1 MGWSVYCYI
10 KIVSLK
16 MGLKKIRVL
25 PDQYIVKQNDKGE
38 TAFLVISGGL
48 VAEVDGKKVGK
59 IETGEIFGELSLI
72 LNENRKASIKAIVP
86 SEIVEIKK
94 KALEA
99 ILLSS
104 NIDLHKAINEM
115 SKELGKNNDQ
125 KLPITKSQLLELSKD
140 APNVIRAL
148 ALQLHYRLSQRI
160 FS

>member
-1 MGWSVYCYI
+1 
-10 KIVSLK
+10 

-25 PDQYIVKQNDKGE
+25 PDQYIVREGDKGE

-59 IETGEIFGELSLI
+59 IEAGEIFGELSLI
-72 LNENRKASIKAIVP
+72 LNEARKASIKAIVP
-86 SEIVEIKK
+86 SEVVEIKK

-115 SKELGKNNDQ
+115 SVELGKKDDQ
-125 KLPITKSQLLELSKD
+125 KLTISKTDLLKLVDSS
-140 APNVIRAL
+140 PNVIRAL

>member
-1 MGWSVYCYI
+1 
-10 KIVSLK
+10 

-25 PDQYIVKQNDKGE
+25 PDQYIVREGDKGE

-48 VAEVDGKKVGK
+48 VAEVEGKKIGK

-72 LNENRKASIKAIVP
+72 LNENRTASIKAIVP
-86 SEIVEIKK
+86 SEIVEIKR

-104 NIDLHKAINEM
+104 NIDLHKVINEM
-115 SKELGKNNDQ
+115 SKELGKSDNQ
-125 KLPITKSQLLELSKD
+125 KLPITKAGLVNLTKD
-140 APNVIRAL
+140 SPNVIRAL
-148 ALQLHYRLSQRI
+148 ALQIHYRLSQRI

>member
-1 MGWSVYCYI
+1 
-10 KIVSLK
+10 

-25 PDQYIVKQNDKGE
+25 PDQYIVKEGEKGE

-48 VAEVDGKKVGK
+48 IAEVDGK
-59 IETGEIFGELSLI
+59 IESGEIFGELSLI
-72 LNENRKASIKAIVP
+72 LNETRKASIKAVVP
-86 SEIVEIKK
+86 SEVVEIKK

-115 SKELGKNNDQ
+115 SKELGKKDDQ
-125 KLPITKSQLLELSKD
+125 KLPLTKGELIKLSEKS
-140 APNVIRAL
+140 PNVIRAL
-148 ALQLHYRLSQRI
+148 ALQLHFRLSQRI

>member
-1 MGWSVYCYI
+1 MGWGIYCHI
-10 KIVSLK
+10 KIVSFK

-25 PDQYIVKQNDKGE
+25 PDQYIVKQNDEGE

-72 LNENRKASIKAIVP
+72 LNESRKASIKAIVP
-86 SEIVEIKK
+86 SEVVEIKK

-115 SKELGKNNDQ
+115 SKELGKKDEQ
-125 KLPITKSQLLELSKD
+125 KLPITKSELVKLSKD

>member
-1 MGWSVYCYI
+1 MGWGIYCDI
-10 KIVSLK
+10 KIVSFK

-25 PDQYIVKQNDKGE
+25 PDQYIVKQNDEGE

-86 SEIVEIKK
+86 SEVVEIKK

-115 SKELGKNNDQ
+115 SKELGKKDEQ
-125 KLPITKSQLLELSKD
+125 KLPITKSELIKLSKD

>member
-1 MGWSVYCYI
+1 MS
-10 KIVSLK
+10 
-16 MGLKKIRVL
+16 LKKIRVL
-25 PDQYIVKQNDKGE
+25 PDQYIVKQNDAAE

-48 VAEVDGKKVGK
+48 VAEVNGKKVGK

-72 LNENRKASIKAIVP
+72 LNEPRKASIKAIVP
-86 SEIVEIKK
+86 SEVVEIKK

-104 NIDLHKAINEM
+104 NIELHKAINEM
-115 SKELGKNNDQ
+115 SKELAKNDNQ
-125 KLPITKSQLLELSKD
+125 ILPITKSELLELSKD
-140 APNVIRAL
+140 SPNVIRAL

>member
-1 MGWSVYCYI
+1 MGWGIYCDI
-10 KIVSLK
+10 KIVSFK

-25 PDQYIVKQNDKGE
+25 PDQYIVKQNDEGE

-86 SEIVEIKK
+86 SEVVEIKK

-115 SKELGKNNDQ
+115 SKELGKKDEQ
-125 KLPITKSQLLELSKD
+125 KLPITKSELLKLSKD
-140 APNVIRAL
+140 SPNVIRAL